1 MNNTAREWIKQ
12 SPHLIGCVFYV
23 SGEHENICTCGK
35 KDAVQDLEE
44 IENDVCQRDHV

>member
-1 MNNTAREWIKQ
+1 MRVMNNTAREWIKQ

-35 KDAVQDLEE
+35 KDALEDLDAIDLTEY
-44 IENDVCQRDHV
+44 V